1 MMPQNDIKQ
10 TIREAVQKG
19 YRYDPATGTIY
30 GLRGHALKLTMGGSQ
45 RYPTVA
51 VSVSCGKKSHGVQA
65 HRLVG
70 YFLWGEEIFKPDV
83 QVRHLNGL
91 FDLRA
96 CSLTLGTRIE
106 NMADIL
112 PEVRSQ
118 AAKAG
123 RAAQLSK
130 NANPKLSDSTVEY
143 IKKIARRD
151 GEGFLLPLELER
163 ISSLTGVRKDV
174 VANILRG
181 ITYKTKGI

>member
-1 MMPQNDIKQ
+1 MTPNNIRQ

-19 YRYDPATGTIY
+19 YKYDPITGTIY
-30 GLRGHALKLTMGGSQ
+30 GLQGFPLALTMGGSQ

-51 VSVSCGKKSHGVQA
+51 ISVSCGKKSHGVQA

-106 NMADIL
+106 NMSDID
-112 PEVRSQ
+112 PEVRSR

-123 RAAQLSK
+123 RAAQQSK
-130 NANPKLSDSTVEY
+130 NANPKLSEGTVEY

-151 GEGFLLPLELER
+151 GKGFLLPNELER
-163 ISSLTGVRKDV
+163 ISTLTGCRKDV

-181 ITYKTKGI
+181 VTYR